1 MRRNVNANSAEC
13 ERYSTRRNFNTNK
26 SQRRVSCFVLLF
38 RSVPFLPKRQNRV
51 RDERSWSQ
59 RVEHARDRD
68 RDSDLG
74 RVHEITRIFRT
85 PRYIVLLKGART
97 DCSRRRELVGLY
109 IACRRKRNPTN
120 GAGPPLDDASGVRES
135 SVTSLENSNGGFR
148 DSPCRASRASMDFLV
163 TCSRFFF
170 FCCLRDLKDLLK
182 SPSWSDIEL
191 CVGIWMANFLLSL
204 NHWKIVTKRI
214 LKTVFIYYLKF
225 SEFEQQNLTR
235 SNFSLILTT

>member
-1 MRRNVNANSAEC
+1 MLNANGIQREGTSTRTKVSAE
-13 ERYSTRRNFNTNK
+13 SLASFFSFAPFPFFRNDRTE
-26 SQRRVSCFVLLF
+26 SATSDR
-38 RSVPFLPKRQNRV
+38 
-51 RDERSWSQ
+51 SQ